1 MGVFFKYGRKTVID
15 PRVIISFFVGLL
27 ILGACAT
34 TNEPLVRHVPSQ
46 PTPISQPDEHRQNPE
61 RQKPVTIV
69 KPITRGGLNLPHMQG
84 REVVRLALLL
94 PFTAKNAG
102 LRDQAR
108 SMLNAAQLAV
118 FEINDRRVVLI
129 PKDTGGTRSGAAEA
143 ARSAIN
149 DGVHVLVGP
158 LLSRAVEGAATQSRR
173 YRVPLIGFS
182 TDSNVAGNG
191 VYLLNF
197 LPEVEVARI
206 IDFAASQE
214 IYKFALLRGAGVYG
228 GRIEQ
233 AMNYQIA
240 ANAGEL
246 TNVEIYSRSPNEMNA
261 PVARLA
267 EVDLRNEALE
277 LWKENGGIGDPALD
291 SEFLFELPYQAVLI
305 PESGI
310 RLQSLAPLLPY
321 YDVDPRLVKFLGTG
335 QWFDQTLTREPAL
348 NGGWFP
354 GPDQQSIEAF
364 NASYERAY
372 SEKPKRLAPLAYDAI
387 LVAASIVETQVDRV
401 LIRAD
406 ILQNPNGFNGA
417 TGLFRFDERGLAE
430 HKLAIYEMRRGRFVV
445 IDPAASEFEPL
456 GF

>member
-1 MGVFFKYGRKTVID
+1 MFD
-15 PRVIISFFVGLL
+15 PRVIISLCIGLL

-34 TNEPLVRHVPSQ
+34 TDEPSIGHVPYQ
-46 PTPISQPDEHRQNPE
+46 PAPVNQPDDHRQEPE
-61 RQKPVTIV
+61 QQKPATII
-69 KPITRGGLNLPHMQG
+69 KPVSRSGLNLPHMQG

-94 PFTAKNAG
+94 PFTAKNEG

-129 PKDTGGTRSGAAEA
+129 PKDTGGTRAGAAEA

-149 DGVHVLVGP
+149 DGAHVLVGP
-158 LLSRAVEGAATQSRR
+158 LLSRAVEGAASQSRR

-182 TDSNVAGNG
+182 TDSKIAGDG

-206 IDFAASQE
+206 IDFAASKE
-214 IYKFALLRGAGVYG
+214 IYNFALLRGVGAYG

-233 AMNYQIA
+233 ALRYQA
-240 ANAGEL
+240 LANAGEL
-246 TNVEIYSRSPNEMNA
+246 TNVEVYSRSPNEMNA

-267 EVDLRNEALE
+267 QTDLRNEALK
-277 LWKENGGIGDPALD
+277 LWKKAGGIGDPALD
-291 SEFLFELPYQAVLI
+291 PEFLFELPYQAVLI

-335 QWFDQTLTREPAL
+335 RWFDKTLTREPAL

-364 NASYERAY
+364 NVAY
-372 SEKPKRLAPLAYDAI
+372 RSTYSAEPERLASLAYDAI
-387 LVAASIVETQVDRV
+387 LVASSIVETQVDRV

-406 ILQNPNGFNGA
+406 ILQSPIGFNGA
-417 TGLFRFDERGLAE
+417 TGLFRFDESGLAE

-445 IDPAASEFEPL
+445 IDPAATEFEPL

>member
-1 MGVFFKYGRKTVID
+1 MFD
-15 PRVIISFFVGLL
+15 PRVIISLCIGLL
-27 ILGACAT
+27 VLGACAT
-34 TNEPLVRHVPSQ
+34 TGEPVSGNVPSQ
-46 PTPISQPDEHRQNPE
+46 PIPVSQPGDNRQNPKQ
-61 RQKPVTIV
+61 RKPITIV
-69 KPITRGGLNLPHMQG
+69 KPVSRNGLNLPHMQG

-94 PFTAKNAG
+94 PFTAKNEG

-118 FEINDRRVVLI
+118 FEINDRRVLLI
-129 PKDTGGTRSGAAEA
+129 PKDTGGTRAGAAEA

-149 DGVHVLVGP
+149 DGAHVLVGP
-158 LLSRAVEGAATQSRR
+158 LLSRAVEGAASQSRR

-182 TDSNVAGNG
+182 TDSQIAGDG

-214 IYKFALLRGAGVYG
+214 IYKFALLRGAGMYG
-228 GRIEQ
+228 GRVEQ
-233 AMNYQIA
+233 AMRYQTL
-240 ANAGEL
+240 ANGGEL
-246 TNVEIYSRSPNEMNA
+246 TTVEVYSRSPDEMNA
-261 PVARLA
+261 PVSRLA
-267 EVDLRNEALE
+267 QTDLRNEALE
-277 LWKENGGIGDPALD
+277 LWKEEGGTGDPALD
-291 SEFLFELPYQAVLI
+291 PEFLFELPYQAVLI

-310 RLQSLAPLLPY
+310 RLQSLVPLLPY
-321 YDVDPRLVKFLGTG
+321 YDVDPRVVKFLGTG
-335 QWFDQTLTREPAL
+335 RWFDQTLTREPAL

-354 GPDQQSIEAF
+354 GPDQQSIETF

-387 LVAASIVETQVDRV
+387 LVAANIVETQVDRV